1 MLLHS
6 SVSTNNMMT
15 HLWKLCQ
22 WLVVTKVYT
31 TVMQTVGHSEHYVRP
46 QVSNEIYTRLFLQG
60 TFAFLQLLPHLK

>member
-1 MLLHS
+1 
-6 SVSTNNMMT
+6 MT

-31 TVMQTVGHSEHYVRP
+31 TVMQTVGHTEHYVRP

-60 TFAFLQLLPHLK
+60 TFAFFFAASPSFEITPIDE